1 MFEMYI
7 HLHNPVTV
15 GNDIIVSEVE
25 DESYE
30 EILAKRI
37 SKKLNRNSVKNIN
50 DQDQVLLENYL
61 YLIWIDDFLHPSF
74 QNDPRFYS
82 HKKNRNWSFPT
93 NS

>member
-15 GNDIIVSEVE
+15 GTDIIVFEVE

-37 SKKLNRNSVKNIN
+37 FKKLNRTSVKNIN
-50 DQDQVLLENYL
+50 DQDQVILENYL

-74 QNDPRFYS
+74 QNYPRFYS